1 MDRGCDDVGVGGVAA
16 GPAARADPPVAAH
29 RPSGVLDQIGALID
43 GLPDPLDL
51 GPDQV
56 VGSMTATA
64 RLRNRLDAYLVAL
77 AGTADAAH
85 LARSLRAGSTGMLVA
100 TATGTNPAAGSGI
113 VGTARALR
121 HLPGVAEA
129 FRDGRLNSR
138 MCRRCATPPPGSP
151 GSTRSKKPWWTW
163 PAGWNRAS
171 CAGS

>member
-1 MDRGCDDVGVGGVAA
+1 MSVLAVSR
-16 GPAARADPPVAAH
+16 PARRRAQIRQSLPTDHPAI
-29 RPSGVLDQIGALID
+29 LDQIGALID

-64 RLRNRLDAYLVAL
+64 RLRNRLDAYLVEL

-100 TATGTNPAAGSGI
+100 TATGDNPAAGSGI

-121 HLPGVAEA
+121 T
-129 FRDGRLNSR
+129 
-138 MCRRCATPPPGSP
+138 CRGWPR
-151 GSTRSKKPWWTW
+151 RSGT
-163 PAGWNRAS
+163 G
-171 CAGS
+171 G